1 MKVSLIILTLNEL
14 DGMKIIM
21 PQIKKEWYD
30 QLIVV
35 DGGSTDGTIEYAR
48 ENGYCLLLQK
58 KSGMAAALDELMEE
72 VTGDII
78 ITFSPDGNSMPEN
91 IPPLIEKMKEGY
103 DIVVVSRYLDGAK
116 SYDDTVVTAFGNWM
130 FAKVVKLLFR
140 VNITDLLVMF
150 RAFKKSIVNDLEIL
164 PPRSGSWSTQLLLRA
179 SKRKLKIGEI
189 PGDEPPRIGGI
200 SKLSPVKHGLL
211 ELETIV
217 REFLVWR

>member
-1 MKVSLIILTLNEL
+1 MKVSLIIFTLNEI

-21 PQIKKEWYD
+21 PKIKKEWYD

-35 DGGSTDGTIEYAR
+35 DGGSTDGTIEYVR

-58 KSGMAAALDELMEE
+58 KSGMGAAFCEVMEE
-72 VTGDII
+72 VTGDIV

-103 DIVVVSRYLDGAK
+103 DIVIVSRYLDGAK

-130 FAKVVKLLFR
+130 FTKFAKLLFGA
-140 VNITDLLVMF
+140 NITDLLVMF
-150 RAFKKSIVNDLEIL
+150 RAFKKNIPNDLEIL
-164 PPRSGSWSTQLLLRA
+164 TAGSWGTQLLLRA

-189 PGDEPPRIGGI
+189 PGDEPSRIGGI
-200 SKLSPVKHGLL
+200 SKMYPVKHGLL
-211 ELETIV
+211 ELTMIV
-217 REFLVWR
+217 REFFIWR